1 MDGRKARLSVDKAAE
16 PPCRTA
22 MRTRRWRGEGE
33 RRKAVRISPHGTSP
47 SAGAG
52 HTDGCGQSQGTAVRS
67 VPPHEAAASRKER
80 RAARRE
86 AARKLIFFGFKFSY
100 ENLILTIPQ
109 KGAGDAN
116 VASVVHPAGEP
127 TGLTAAPAGHEDLE

>member
-1 MDGRKARLSVDKAAE
+1 MGGGGARAAGREAARLSPD
-16 PPCRTA
+16 
-22 MRTRRWRGEGE
+22 
-33 RRKAVRISPHGTSP
+33 GTLP

-52 HTDGCGQSQGTAVRS
+52 RTDGCGQGQGTVVRS
-67 VPPHEAAASRKER
+67 VPPYEAATARKER